1 MASNTERFMA
11 IFIGVIMLGSVAG
24 FALMSININPDPE
37 EPDIPTVVNRQ
48 LTSDE
53 TLFILR
59 NGKVLIEDF
68 YTIDCDDCL
77 DKNVLLEMFANRF
90 NEFIVLEEVIVNQ
103 TNQTM
108 LQMIGA
114 GGRITKMENITINE
128 SNLLDIFCGVAI
140 AQPIECLLQD

>member
-1 MASNTERFMA
+1 MATRSERFMA

-24 FALMSININPDPE
+24 FAIISSTPPNPQAPE
-37 EPDIPTVVNRQ
+37 IPSVVKRQ
-48 LTSDE
+48 LTTDE

-68 YTIDCDDCL
+68 YTEDCSDCFE
-77 DKNVLLEMFANRF
+77 KNVVLESFANRF
-90 NEFIVLEEVIVNQ
+90 RDFIVLEEVVVNQ

-114 GGRITKMENITINE
+114 NGKIVSLENISIEEN
-128 SNLLDIFCGVAI
+128 SLLDVFCEVAI
-140 AQPIECLLQD
+140 AQPIECLL